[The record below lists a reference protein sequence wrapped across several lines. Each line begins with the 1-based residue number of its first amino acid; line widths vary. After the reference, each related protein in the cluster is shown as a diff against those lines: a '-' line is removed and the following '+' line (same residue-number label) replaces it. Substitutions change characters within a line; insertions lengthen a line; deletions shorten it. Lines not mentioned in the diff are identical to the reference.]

1 MRQLVPFVDRRYRTV
16 GRRSGRA
23 VAGLSMGGFGA
34 LSYASRHPDLFA
46 AAAAF
51 SGAVDTNNAGIGSI
65 LPDALYGPRAAQEV
79 RWRGSNPADLAPNL
93 RGLELT
99 LRTGNGKP
107 GGTFGGGPDGIEI
120 VVHDAN
126 ISLHRRL
133 RALGIGHVWDDYGP
147 GAHTWP
153 YWQRGLRQTLPSLLA
168 VFRRSPAPPARFTY
182 RAIAPRYRIYG
193 WRVAVKR
200 PALEFSTLRTQ
211 GRQGFSVTGS
221 GTARVVTARLFRPRT
236 PVAVTARFSFG
247 KPRRTVVKA
256 DPSGRLTLTL
266 TLGPGNR
273 AQEYTQ
279 GARTKRFRTRVSLTP
294 AG

>member
-51 SGAVDTNNAGIGSI
+51 SGAVDTNNAGIQAVDSARRS
-65 LPDALYGPRAAQEV
+65 LRAASHP
-79 RWRGSNPADLAPNL
+79 GGALARKQPGWTWPPTCAAC
-93 RGLELT
+93 RLT
-99 LRTGNGKP
+99 LRTGNGQP
-107 GGTFGGGPDGIEI
+107 GGPFGGGPDGIEI

-126 ISLHRRL
+126 MSLHQRL
-133 RALGIGHVWDDYGP
+133 RALGIAHVWDDYGP

-153 YWQRGLRQTLPSLLA
+153 YWQRDLRQTLPSTA
-168 VFRRSPAPPARFTY
+168 RRLPPQPRSAR
-182 RAIAPRYRIYG
+182 PLHLPG
-193 WRVAVKR
+193 DR
-200 PALEFSTLRTQ
+200 PAVPDLRLAGGGEAPGARVQ
-211 GRQGFSVTGS
+211 HAAQPGPAGASASRGS

-236 PVAVTARFSFG
+236 RVAVTARFSFG
-247 KPRRTVVKA
+247 KPAPHR
-256 DPSGRLTLTL
+256 
-266 TLGPGNR
+266 
-273 AQEYTQ
+273 
-279 GARTKRFRTRVSLTP
+279 GARPTRR